1 MFAGAAFTDS
11 ADIKATEAVDML
23 TALGVIDGYADGSFK
38 PNGTVTRAQMAKM
51 IYVARTGS
59 ANADS
64 YKSAVTSFT
73 DVNNHW
79 AAGYIKYCQANG
91 IIAGKSATKFVPD
104 ATVTGVEAAKML
116 LVTMG
121 YQPAKCGLTGAG
133 WDQKTIGL
141 ASENKLLDDVDADL
155 YSALPRQY
163 AAQIIYNTLNADRV
177 VWSTDA
183 NGFDWYTDKGGNRET
198 VGEKY
203 LKLCTDVGTLTS
215 IDEDTLTISIASAD
229 VDQSYHAA
237 GSYSFTK
244 VSKDYS
250 SLLGQKVRVM
260 FKDGKLNNVLGV
272 YADVDNNSY
281 TVVANAAEKDGDK
294 VKFNGKS
301 YSVEYKL
308 TKGYKDVENGQKTG
322 LITYRNGNQ
331 IESIDVADVDAMAT
345 SADVLTFVDT
355 DGNNKIDTVYIQTV
369 LVKKVTYVSSS
380 QIVAGGTTYKTA
392 DENIADGLK
401 KDDWVVI
408 TENKYNGNKDI
419 VKADMIQTTIN
430 GYKDKTDKTPARHQ
444 YRVDGTWYNTADA
457 KELDAKA
464 GDKADIVVYNGIIF
478 YADKVS
484 GSSGSADVAM
494 VVDTGSFNQVKL
506 AFFDGTVK
514 TVTLDTDG
522 LTSLTK
528 GDVYVYE
535 VNGDEYK
542 LSVLNTTNL
551 DNDDY
556 KLIGTETGS
565 GASATYTVDALDATS
580 GTQMPTKVGSTSIAD
595 SAKVLLFSDSKNSS
609 KLITGKQLK
618 ALAYSSGSKWTA
630 IAATAAL
637 SEKVDGLVKASI
649 IAVKVTGDMADD
661 FQTNDSYAVVTSD
674 SYKYDS
680 DYICYKVF
688 DGENEIT
695 VTEKTSAARK
705 KGNIIG
711 YSSIS
716 DAKVIEDVT
725 LYTEGD
731 ANATA
736 NTANRYAIGAIQG
749 VNTKGDEIT
758 IDGTNTFKITND
770 TKVIFVDSDAEH
782 GKDDFAGVAGSTIS
796 KSNEA
801 DEIADTG
808 MYYYNAAY
816 ILDGGLSNGKAD
828 LEVLVVDVKNR
839 LYNTKETAKTVTLSG
854 VTATINGTAV
864 VAGTTL
870 AKGDVMVVTGTG
882 DGAKDLTLAGAKF
895 ADGSTTKD
903 NVATGTFTFEVYAD
917 GTATPV
923 SVTLAEDRLIA
934 KLGE

>member
-301 YSVEYKL
+301 YSVEYKMTRG
-308 TKGYKDVENGQKTG
+308 TKTAVTTGGTG
-322 LITYRNGNQ
+322 LITYRDGDQVN
-331 IESIDVADVDAMAT
+331 SIDVADVDAMAT

-380 QIVAGGTTYKTA
+380 QIVAGGTTYKTE

-430 GYKDKTDKTPARHQ
+430 GYKDKTNKTPARHQ

-528 GDVYVYE
+528 GNVYVYE

-542 LSVLNTTNL
+542 LSTLNAPNL

-556 KLIGTETGS
+556 TILTATLKD
-565 GASATYTVDALDATS
+565 SANQTLS
-580 GTQMPTKVGSTSIAD
+580 GTAKPETVNGTPISDT
-595 SAKVLLFSDSKNSS
+595 AKVLLYSTTKNSS

-618 ALAYSSGSKWTA
+618 ALAYSAAGKWTA
-630 IAATAAL
+630 VDATAAL
-637 SEKVDGLVKASI
+637 SEKVDGMKKASI
-649 IAVKVTGDMADD
+649 IAVTVTGDMADD
-661 FQTNDSYAVVTSD
+661 FQTNDNYAVVTSD

-695 VTEKTSAARK
+695 VTEKKSGATRS
-705 KGNIIG
+705 KGNIVG
-711 YSSIS
+711 YSSIT
-716 DAKVIEDVT
+716 DEKVIEDVT
-725 LYTEGD
+725 VYTEGNV
-731 ANATA
+731 NATS

-758 IDGTNTFKITND
+758 VDGTNTLKITND
-770 TKVIFVDSDAEH
+770 TKVILVDSDAEN
-782 GKDDFAGVAGSTIS
+782 GKDDFVGVPGSTIS

-801 DEIADTG
+801 DEIADTD

-816 ILDGGLSNGKAD
+816 ILDASVSNGKAD
-828 LEVLVVDVKNR
+828 LTVLVVDVKNR
-839 LYNTKETAKTVTLSG
+839 LYNTKETAATVSTLTS
-854 VTATINGTAV
+854 VTATINGAAV
-864 VAGTTL
+864 APGTTTL

-882 DGAKDLTLAGAKF
+882 DGAKDLTLTNAKF
-895 ADGSTTKD
+895 ADGSTTKT
-903 NVATGTFTFEVYAD
+903 NVASGTFTFEVYAT
-917 GTATPV
+917 GAGAV
-923 SVTLAEDRLIA
+923 SVVLA
-934 KLGE
+934 

>member
-23 TALGVIDGYADGSFK
+23 SALGVVNGYTDGSFK
-38 PNGTVTRAQMAKM
+38 PNGTVTRAEMAKM

-59 ANADS
+59 DNADS
-64 YKSAVTSFT
+64 YKSAATSFT

-79 AAGYIKYCQANG
+79 AAGFVKYCQANG
-91 IIAGKSATKFVPD
+91 IIAGKSATKFDPD

-121 YQPAKCGLTGAG
+121 YQPAKAGLTGAG
-133 WDQKTIGL
+133 WDQATLGL
-141 ASENKLLDDVDADL
+141 ASENNLLDDVDADL
-155 YSALPRQY
+155 YAALPRQY

-203 LKLCTDVGTLTS
+203 LKLCTDVGTLTTV
-215 IDEDTLTISIASAD
+215 DEDTLTINIASAD
-229 VDQSYHAA
+229 ADQSYHAA

-244 VSKDYS
+244 VAQDYTA
-250 SLLGQKVRVM
+250 LLGQKVRVM

-308 TKGYKDVENGQKTG
+308 TKGYKDVKNGQKTG

-331 IESIDVADVDAMAT
+331 VESIDVADIDKMST
-345 SADVLTFVDT
+345 SADILTFVDT

-380 QIVAGGTTYKTA
+380 QIVAGGTTYKTE

-408 TENKYNGNKDI
+408 TENKFNGNKDI

-430 GYKDKTDKTPARHQ
+430 GYKDKTNKTPARHQ

-506 AFFDGTVK
+506 AFFDGSVK
-514 TVTLDTDG
+514 TVTLDDDG
-522 LTSLTK
+522 LAIGSLNK

-542 LSVLNTTNL
+542 LSALTAPNL

-556 KLIGTETGS
+556 TILTATLKDSSAATLTGTAKPET
-565 GASATYTVDALDATS
+565 VN
-580 GTQMPTKVGSTSIAD
+580 GTPIAD
-595 SAKVLLFSDSKNSS
+595 SAKVLLFSTNKNSS

-618 ALAYSSGSKWTA
+618 ALSYSSDRKWTA

-711 YSSIS
+711 YSSIT

-731 ANATA
+731 ANATS
-736 NTANRYAIGAIQG
+736 NTANRYAVGAIQG

-770 TKVIFVDSDAEH
+770 TKVIFVDSDAEN
-782 GKDDFAGVAGSTIS
+782 GKDDFAGVAGSSIS

-839 LYNTKETAKTVTLSG
+839 LYNTKETAQTVALSG
-854 VTATINGTAV
+854 GVAATINGTAV
-864 VAGTTL
+864 VSGTTTL
-870 AKGDVMVVTGTG
+870 AKGEVMVVTGTG
-882 DGAKDLTLAGAKF
+882 DGSKDLTLTNAKF
-895 ADGSTTKD
+895 ADGSTTKTD
-903 NVATGTFTFEVYAD
+903 VASGTFTFEVYAD
-917 GTATPV
+917 GTGD
-923 SVTLAEDRLIA
+923 VTVALA
-934 KLGE
+934 

>member
-301 YSVEYKL
+301 YSVEYKMTHG
-308 TKGYKDVENGQKTG
+308 TKTAVTTGGTG
-322 LITYRNGNQ
+322 LITYRDGDQVN
-331 IESIDVADVDAMAT
+331 SIDVADVDAMAT

-380 QIVAGGTTYKTA
+380 QIVAGGTTYKTE

-430 GYKDKTDKTPARHQ
+430 GYKDKTNKTPARHQ

-506 AFFDGTVK
+506 AFFDGTTK
-514 TVTLDTDG
+514 TVTLDDDG
-522 LTSLTK
+522 LAKGSLQA
-528 GDVYVYE
+528 GSVYVYE

-595 SAKVLLFSDSKNSS
+595 SAKVLLFSVNKSSS

-725 LYTEGD
+725 LYTEGN

-770 TKVIFVDSDAEH
+770 TKVIFVDSDAEN

-839 LYNTKETAKTVTLSG
+839 LYNTKETAATVSTLTS

-864 VAGTTL
+864 VPGTTTL
-870 AKGDVMVVTGTG
+870 ARGDVMVVTGTG
-882 DGAKDLTLAGAKF
+882 DGAKDLTLTNAKF
-895 ADGSTTKD
+895 ADGSTTKAD
-903 NVATGTFTFEVYAD
+903 VATGTFTFEVYAT
-917 GTATPV
+917 GAGAV
-923 SVTLAEDRLIA
+923 SVALA
-934 KLGE
+934 

>member
-23 TALGVIDGYADGSFK
+23 SALGVVNGYTDGSFK
-38 PNGTVTRAQMAKM
+38 PNGTVTRAEMAKM

-59 ANADS
+59 DNADS
-64 YKSAVTSFT
+64 YKSAATSFT

-79 AAGYIKYCQANG
+79 AAGFVKYCQANG
-91 IIAGKSATKFVPD
+91 IIAGKSATKFDPD

-121 YQPAKCGLTGAG
+121 YQPAKAGLTGAG
-133 WDQKTIGL
+133 WDQATLGL
-141 ASENKLLDDVDADL
+141 ASENNLLDDVDADL
-155 YSALPRQY
+155 YAALPRQY

-203 LKLCTDVGTLTS
+203 LKLCTDVGTLTTV
-215 IDEDTLTISIASAD
+215 DEDTLTINISKAD
-229 VDQSYHAA
+229 EDQSYHRQNT
-237 GSYSFTK
+237 YTFTK
-244 VSKDYS
+244 VAQDYTA
-250 SLLGQKVRVM
+250 LLGQKVRVM

-331 IESIDVADVDAMAT
+331 VESIDVADIDKMST

-380 QIVAGGTTYKTA
+380 QIVAGGTTYKTE

-408 TENKYNGNKDI
+408 TENKFNGNKDI

-484 GSSGSADVAM
+484 GSSGSADIAL
-494 VVDTGSFNQVKL
+494 VVETGSFSQAKL
-506 AFFDGTVK
+506 AFFDGSVK
-514 TVTLDTDG
+514 TVAIDDD
-522 LTSLTK
+522 SDSFNA
-528 GDVYVYE
+528 GDVMVYE
-535 VNGDEYK
+535 VSGDEYK
-542 LSVLNTTNL
+542 LTALTSANL

-556 KLIGTETGS
+556 TILTTKAIQSAINTSVSGS
-565 GASATYTVDALDATS
+565 ANPKFVDNY
-580 GTQMPTKVGSTSIAD
+580 SID
-595 SAKVLLFSDSKNSS
+595 DTAKVLLWTQSGSTYKSKY
-609 KLITGKQLK
+609 ITGKQFK
-618 ALAYSSGSKWTA
+618 ALSWSTLTSPATTA
-630 IAATAAL
+630 SAAL
-637 SEKVDGLVKASI
+637 YSKIDGMNKVSYL
-649 IAVKVTGDMADD
+649 AVNAGSAQPDD

-695 VTEKTSAARK
+695 VTEKKSGATRK

-711 YSSIS
+711 YSNITEG
-716 DAKVIEDVT
+716 KVIEDVT
-725 LYTEGD
+725 LYTEGNAVAG
-731 ANATA
+731 ANVA
-736 NTANRYAIGAIQG
+736 NEYRVGALEGINDKG
-749 VNTKGDEIT
+749 TKVTVN
-758 IDGTNTFKITND
+758 GTDTFKITSD
-770 TKVIFVDSDAEH
+770 TKVILVDSDAEN
-782 GKDDFAGVAGSTIS
+782 GKDDFVGVPGSSIS

-816 ILDGGLSNGKAD
+816 ILDGSYTAGGDSD

-839 LYNTKETAKTVTLSG
+839 LYNTKETAQKVATLTD

-864 VAGTTL
+864 VAGTTTL
-870 AKGDVMVVTGTG
+870 AKGEVMVVTGTG
-882 DGAKDLTLAGAKF
+882 NGTKNLTLTNAKF
-895 ADGSTTKD
+895 SDGSTTKAA
-903 NVATGTFTFEVYAD
+903 VATGNFTFEVYAD
-917 GTATPV
+917 GTGD
-923 SVTLAEDRLIA
+923 VTVALA
-934 KLGE
+934 

>member
-23 TALGVIDGYADGSFK
+23 SALGVVNGYTDGSFK
-38 PNGTVTRAQMAKM
+38 PNGTVTRAEMAKM

-59 ANADS
+59 DNADS
-64 YKSAVTSFT
+64 YKSAATSFT

-79 AAGYIKYCQANG
+79 AAGFVKYCQANG
-91 IIAGKSATKFVPD
+91 IIAGKSATKFDPD

-121 YQPAKCGLTGAG
+121 YQPAKAGLTGAG
-133 WDQKTIGL
+133 WDQATLGL
-141 ASENKLLDDVDADL
+141 ASENNLLDDVDADL
-155 YSALPRQY
+155 YAALPRQY

-203 LKLCTDVGTLTS
+203 LKLCTDVGTLTTV
-215 IDEDTLTISIASAD
+215 DEDTLTINISKAD
-229 VDQSYHAA
+229 EDQSYHRQNT
-237 GSYSFTK
+237 YTFTK
-244 VSKDYS
+244 VAQDYTA
-250 SLLGQKVRVM
+250 LLGQKVRVM

-301 YSVEYKL
+301 YSVEYKKTL
-308 TKGYKDVENGQKTG
+308 GAKTTGTTG
-322 LITYRNGNQ
+322 LITYRDGEEVN
-331 IESIDVADVDAMAT
+331 SIDVDAIDKMST

-380 QIVAGGTTYKTA
+380 QIVAGGTTYKTE

-408 TENKYNGNKDI
+408 TENKFNGNKDI

-430 GYKDKTDKTPARHQ
+430 GYKDKTNKTPARHQ

-484 GSSGSADVAM
+484 GSSGSADIAM
-494 VVDTGSFNQVKL
+494 VVETGSFSQAKL
-506 AFFDGTVK
+506 AFFDGSVK
-514 TVTLDTDG
+514 TVAIDDD
-522 LTSLTK
+522 SDSFNA
-528 GDVYVYE
+528 GDVMVYE
-535 VNGDEYK
+535 VSGDEYK
-542 LSVLNTTNL
+542 LTALTSANL

-556 KLIGTETGS
+556 TILTTKAIQSAIDTSVSGS
-565 GASATYTVDALDATS
+565 ANPKFVDNY
-580 GTQMPTKVGSTSIAD
+580 SID
-595 SAKVLLFSDSKNSS
+595 DTAKVLLWTQSGSTYKSKY
-609 KLITGKQLK
+609 ITGKQFK
-618 ALAYSSGSKWTA
+618 ALSWSTLTSPATTA
-630 IAATAAL
+630 SAAL
-637 SEKVDGLVKASI
+637 YSKIDGMNKVSYL
-649 IAVKVTGDMADD
+649 AVNAGSAQPDD

-695 VTEKTSAARK
+695 VTEKKSGATRK

-711 YSSIS
+711 YSNITEG
-716 DAKVIEDVT
+716 KVIEDVT
-725 LYTEGD
+725 LYTEGNAVAG
-731 ANATA
+731 ANVA
-736 NTANRYAIGAIQG
+736 NQYRVGALEGINDKG
-749 VNTKGDEIT
+749 TKVTVN
-758 IDGTNTFKITND
+758 GTDTFKITSD
-770 TKVIFVDSDAEH
+770 TKVILVDSDAEN
-782 GKDDFAGVAGSTIS
+782 GKDDFVGVPGSSIS

-816 ILDGGLSNGKAD
+816 ILDGSYTAGGDSD

-839 LYNTKETAKTVTLSG
+839 LYNTKETAQTVTLSG
-854 VTATINGTAV
+854 GVAATINGTAV

-870 AKGDVMVVTGTG
+870 AKGEVMVVTGTG
-882 DGAKDLTLAGAKF
+882 DGSKDLTLINAKF
-895 ADGSTTKD
+895 ADGSTTKAD
-903 NVATGTFTFEVYAD
+903 IAAGTFTFEVYAD
-917 GTATPV
+917 GTGA
-923 SVTLAEDRLIA
+923 VTVALA
-934 KLGE
+934 

>member
-23 TALGVIDGYADGSFK
+23 SALGVVNGYTDGSFK
-38 PNGTVTRAQMAKM
+38 PNGTVTRAEMAKM

-59 ANADS
+59 DNADS
-64 YKSAVTSFT
+64 YKSAATSFT

-79 AAGYIKYCQANG
+79 AAGFVKYCQANG
-91 IIAGKSATKFVPD
+91 IIAGKSATKFDPD

-121 YQPAKCGLTGAG
+121 YQPAKAGLTGAG
-133 WDQKTIGL
+133 WDQATLGL
-141 ASENKLLDDVDADL
+141 ASENNLLDDVDADL
-155 YSALPRQY
+155 YAALPRQY

-203 LKLCTDVGTLTS
+203 LKLCTDVGTLTTV
-215 IDEDTLTISIASAD
+215 DEDTLTINISKAD
-229 VDQSYHAA
+229 EDQSYHRQNT
-237 GSYSFTK
+237 YTFTK
-244 VSKDYS
+244 VAQDYTA
-250 SLLGQKVRVM
+250 LLGQKVRVM

-301 YSVEYKL
+301 YSVEYKKAL
-308 TKGYKDVENGQKTG
+308 GDTATGTTG
-322 LITYRNGNQ
+322 LITYRDGEEVN
-331 IESIDVADVDAMAT
+331 SIDVNAIDKMST

-380 QIVAGGTTYKTA
+380 QIVAGGTTYKTE

-408 TENKYNGNKDI
+408 TENKFNGNKDI

-430 GYKDKTDKTPARHQ
+430 GYKDKTNKTPARHQ

-484 GSSGSADVAM
+484 GSSGSADIAL
-494 VVDTGSFNQVKL
+494 VVETGSFSQAKL
-506 AFFDGTVK
+506 AFFDGSVK
-514 TVTLDTDG
+514 TVAIDDD
-522 LTSLTK
+522 SDSFNA
-528 GDVYVYE
+528 GDVMVYE
-535 VNGDEYK
+535 VSGDEYK
-542 LSVLNTTNL
+542 LTALTSANL

-556 KLIGTETGS
+556 TILTTKAIQSAINTSVSGS
-565 GASATYTVDALDATS
+565 ANPKFVDNY
-580 GTQMPTKVGSTSIAD
+580 SID
-595 SAKVLLFSDSKNSS
+595 DTAKVLLWTQSGSTYKSKY
-609 KLITGKQLK
+609 ITGKQFK
-618 ALAYSSGSKWTA
+618 ALSWSTLTSPATTA
-630 IAATAAL
+630 SAAL
-637 SEKVDGLVKASI
+637 YSKIDGMNKVSYL
-649 IAVKVTGDMADD
+649 AVNAGSAQPDD

-695 VTEKTSAARK
+695 VTEKKSGATRK

-711 YSSIS
+711 YSNITEG
-716 DAKVIEDVT
+716 KVIEDVT
-725 LYTEGD
+725 LYTEGNAVAG
-731 ANATA
+731 ANVA
-736 NTANRYAIGAIQG
+736 NEYRVGALEGINDKG
-749 VNTKGDEIT
+749 TKVTVN
-758 IDGTNTFKITND
+758 GTDTFKITSD
-770 TKVIFVDSDAEH
+770 TKVILVDSDAEN
-782 GKDDFAGVAGSTIS
+782 GKDDFVGVPGSSIS

-816 ILDGGLSNGKAD
+816 ILDGSYTAGGDSD

-839 LYNTKETAKTVTLSG
+839 LYNTKETAQKVATLTG

-864 VAGTTL
+864 VENTTTL
-870 AKGDVMVVTGTG
+870 AKGEVMVVTGTG
-882 DGAKDLTLAGAKF
+882 DGSKDLTLTHAKF
-895 ADGSTTKD
+895 ADGSTTKAD
-903 NVATGTFTFEVYAD
+903 VATGNFTFEVYAD
-917 GTATPV
+917 GTGD
-923 SVTLAEDRLIA
+923 VTVALA
-934 KLGE
+934 

>member
-23 TALGVIDGYADGSFK
+23 SALGVVNGYTDGSFK
-38 PNGTVTRAQMAKM
+38 PNGTVTRAEMAKM

-59 ANADS
+59 DNADS
-64 YKSAVTSFT
+64 YKSAATSFT

-79 AAGYIKYCQANG
+79 AAGFVKYCQANG
-91 IIAGKSATKFVPD
+91 IIAGKSATKFDPD

-121 YQPAKCGLTGAG
+121 YQPAKAGLTGAG
-133 WDQKTIGL
+133 WDQATLGL
-141 ASENKLLDDVDADL
+141 ASENNLLDDVDADL
-155 YSALPRQY
+155 YAALPRQY

-203 LKLCTDVGTLTS
+203 LKLCTDVGTLTTV
-215 IDEDTLTISIASAD
+215 DEDTLTINIASAD
-229 VDQSYHAA
+229 ADQSYHPA

-244 VSKDYS
+244 VAQDYTA
-250 SLLGQKVRVM
+250 LLGQKVRVM

-308 TKGYKDVENGQKTG
+308 TKGYKDVQNGQKTG

-331 IESIDVADVDAMAT
+331 VESIDVADIDKMST

-408 TENKYNGNKDI
+408 TENKFNGNKDI

-506 AFFDGTVK
+506 AFFDGSVK
-514 TVTLDTDG
+514 TVTLDDDG
-522 LTSLTK
+522 LAIGSLNK

-542 LSVLNTTNL
+542 LSALTAPNL

-556 KLIGTETGS
+556 TILTATLKDSSAATLTGTAKPET
-565 GASATYTVDALDATS
+565 VN
-580 GTQMPTKVGSTSIAD
+580 GTPIAD
-595 SAKVLLFSDSKNSS
+595 SAKVLLFSTNKNSS

-618 ALAYSSGSKWTA
+618 ALSYSSDRKWTA

-711 YSSIS
+711 YSSIT

-731 ANATA
+731 ANATS

-770 TKVIFVDSDAEH
+770 TKVIFVDSDAEN
-782 GKDDFAGVAGSTIS
+782 GKDDFVGVPGSTIS

-816 ILDGGLSNGKAD
+816 ILDGSYTAGGDSD

-839 LYNTKETAKTVTLSG
+839 LYNTKETAQKVATLTG
-854 VTATINGTAV
+854 VTATINGTSV
-864 VAGTTL
+864 TVGTTL
-870 AKGDVMVVTGTG
+870 AKGEVMVVTGIG
-882 DGAKDLTLAGAKF
+882 DGSKDLTLTNAKF
-895 ADGSTTKD
+895 ADGSTTKAD
-903 NVATGTFTFEVYAD
+903 VASGTFTFEVYAD
-917 GTATPV
+917 GTGDV
-923 SVTLAEDRLIA
+923 SVALA
-934 KLGE
+934 